1 MRKLLL
7 LLIIFTLL
15 AGCSVIPS
23 TKPTMTSEEMATRV
37 ALLLTSMPTATAGV
51 EEIPLEEIDLL
62 EPTLSSDEDEVVEL
76 TETEEPLLEIG
87 DIATPT
93 TDETAFAEFLGE
105 TVTEE
110 PTATE
115 ETVATATPPI
125 LMPTETPTPTLTP
138 SITPGGTPVPQFQI
152 TATFTANDPR
162 TLLPVASWTD
172 TMDAGSN
179 WPIGPD
185 MYTTV
190 DFTNGFMALTGL
202 QKDNGWRLAIND
214 VDNAYF
220 ETTAQFGP
228 VCQGMDKWGMM
239 LRSPDRSTADR
250 GYWFNITCDGKF
262 AFQRWNANPP
272 DGQTAVTNLLA
283 WTSNANIR
291 PGANSVNRIGVLA
304 KENQFTLF
312 INGIQVGQVE
322 DDTFAS
328 GGFGIL
334 IGARETN
341 RFMIYVDEMSY
352 WLNPPL

>member
-1 MRKLLL
+1 MRKFLLL
-7 LLIIFTLL
+7 LLVFTLL

-23 TKPTMTSEEMATRV
+23 SKPTMTSEEMATRV
-37 ALLLTSMPTATAGV
+37 ALLLTAMPTNTAVV
-51 EEIPLEEIDLL
+51 EELPLEEIEIPTPDGVMIEGADV
-62 EPTLSSDEDEVVEL
+62 EPATDE
-76 TETEEPLLEIG
+76 PLEIG
-87 DIATPT
+87 DLVTPT

-105 TVTEE
+105 SATEE

-115 ETVATATPPI
+115 EVAATATSPI

-138 SITPGGTPVPQFQI
+138 SITPGGTPVPEFQI
-152 TATFTANDPR
+152 TATFAANDPR
-162 TLLPVASWTD
+162 TMLPVPSWTD
-172 TMDAGSN
+172 TMDSSSN
-179 WPIGPD
+179 WPIGAD

-190 DFTNGFMALTGL
+190 DFSNGFMAFTGL

-272 DGQTAVTNLLA
+272 DGQTAVTNLIA
-283 WTSNANIR
+283 WSTSGNIR
-291 PGANSVNRIGVLA
+291 PGANAVNRIGVLA
-304 KENQFTLF
+304 KEDQFTLF
-312 INGIQVGQVE
+312 INGTQVGQIE
-322 DDTFAS
+322 DDTFSS

-341 RFMIYVDEMSY
+341 HFMIYVDEMSY

>member
-1 MRKLLL
+1 MRKIFLLL
-7 LLIIFTLL
+7 LIFTLL

-23 TKPTMTSEEMATRV
+23 NKPTMTSEEMATRV
-37 ALLLTSMPTATAGV
+37 ALLLTSMPTATGFV
-51 EEIPLEEIDLL
+51 EQVPLEEIDL
-62 EPTLSSDEDEVVEL
+62 PTPTDSYVEGANVEL
-76 TETEEPLLEIG
+76 ATIEEPLEAI
-87 DIATPT
+87 DIVTPT
-93 TDETAFAEFLGE
+93 MDETAFAEFLGE
-105 TVTEE
+105 SATEE

-115 ETVATATPPI
+115 EIVATATSPI
-125 LMPTETPTPTLTP
+125 LMPTETPTPTVTP

-152 TATFTANDPR
+152 TATFAANDPR
-162 TLLPVASWTD
+162 TLLPVPSWTD
-172 TMDAGSN
+172 TMDSGSN

-185 MYTTV
+185 MYTAV

-272 DGQTAVTNLLA
+272 DKQSSVTNLIA
-283 WTSNANIR
+283 WSSSSNIR

-312 INGIQVGQVE
+312 INGMQVGQIE
-322 DDTFAS
+322 DSTYSS